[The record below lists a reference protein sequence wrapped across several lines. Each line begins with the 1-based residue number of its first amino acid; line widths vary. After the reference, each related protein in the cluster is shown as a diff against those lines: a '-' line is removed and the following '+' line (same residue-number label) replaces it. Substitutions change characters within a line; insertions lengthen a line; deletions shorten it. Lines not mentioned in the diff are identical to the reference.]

1 MDNIRKV
8 LVPFDLKSDSEES
21 LLLVAELARAINAEV
36 ILYNVCPESKAS
48 DIGLQLIDI
57 AHKYNKLTLVD
68 FKYQL
73 DYDNLF
79 QQFENRCK
87 VMGPDLVFFRTHGIK
102 GISQHLFGANSVKML
117 EHCEVPVCISS
128 GVGISF
134 SSGVNVTMS
143 MNYGV
148 FKNNHNFQTMLDLLK
163 GFKSNVH
170 LYAINTIIN
179 EEVQEM
185 HNEAKRI
192 ENVFGN
198 QGIKSDFV
206 IANKNDA
213 SISFAKQLVEHAHS
227 VKSLLIVVN
236 YHFTEFDKARLKADA
251 EYLINNPYQIPVLF
265 V

>member
-1 MDNIRKV
+1 MDNNKKV

-21 LLLVAELARAINAEV
+21 LMLVAELAQAIQAEV
-36 ILYNVCPESKAS
+36 ILYNVCPESKAT

-57 AHKYNKLTLVD
+57 AHKYNKLTFVD
-68 FKYQL
+68 FKFQL

-87 VMGPDLVFFRTHGIK
+87 VMNPDLVFFRTHGIK

-117 EHCEVPVCISS
+117 EHCDVPVCVSS

-134 SSGVNVTMS
+134 SSGVNVTLS
-143 MNYGV
+143 MNYGE
-148 FKNNHNFQTMLDLLK
+148 FKNNRNSQIMIDLLK

-170 LYAINTIIN
+170 LYAINTIVN
-179 EEVQEM
+179 EDVQAM
-185 HNEAKRI
+185 HNESKRLEAI
-192 ENVFGN
+192 FEN

-227 VKSLLIVVN
+227 VKSLLIIVN
-236 YHFTEFDKARLKADA
+236 YQFTDFDKARLKADA